1 MTSIFEEAL
10 NSPKQ
15 LEEQLLGPT
24 YHYYDKIKNPK
35 KVGMKSKG
43 SIKAIS
49 NNIKGLIAYVQVL
62 VTGGGKAQKGKE
74 KALGNKF
81 FLQTGATCK
90 DEATGDTVS
99 RSVYIDNVPDG
110 SIPFITSMG
119 GIKMSSMK
127 GLVPGTM
134 SNVTKI
140 NPVEIFQAFMM
151 GTNPECKAITLPV
164 IDSKG
169 KKSEETQYV
178 ALTDIKNMKE
188 SFQGLDNNL
197 ENIVDYSRMP
207 DDKLIQLYY
216 SALGILGLYI
226 LFRLFERNNTK

>member
-1 MTSIFEEAL
+1 MSNISEEAL
-10 NSPKQ
+10 TDPKK
-15 LEEQLLGPT
+15 LEERLLGPP
-24 YHYYDKIKNPK
+24 YNYYQFIKDPK
-35 KVGMKSKG
+35 KVGMRSKG

-62 VTGGGKAQKGKE
+62 VTGGGKAQKGGG

-81 FLQTGATCK
+81 FLDTGATCK
-90 DEATGDTVS
+90 DKATGDTVS

-110 SIPFITSMG
+110 SIPFITSMS
-119 GIKMSSMK
+119 GIKMTSMK

-134 SNVTKI
+134 SNVSRI
-140 NPVEIFQAFMM
+140 NPVEIFQAFTM
-151 GTNPECKAITLPV
+151 GTNPDCRAITLPV

-169 KKSEETQYV
+169 KKSNETQYL

-197 ENIVDYSRMP
+197 ENIIDYSRMP